1 MFRQVIERLRS
12 ALILLL
18 ISAAGL
24 CLLGATLM
32 IINQIYENKAQI
44 DVLQERAHSDAAT
57 RTKIDQAIRAELD
70 DIYKTIYTAPDPK
83 RPPTGIELWQKNRDK
98 ELRDRLARLEQ
109 WRFRA
114 ER

>member
-1 MFRQVIERLRS
+1 MFRQMIERLRA
-12 ALILLL
+12 ALVLALVFV
-18 ISAAGL
+18 AGL
-24 CLLGATLM
+24 CLIFAALM

-44 DVLQERAHSDAAT
+44 GILQERAYSEAAT

-98 ELRDRLARLEQ
+98 ELRDRLTRLEQ